1 MATANDYPLPAFYFK
16 VEFDSTHG
24 NSDTSWKEVSGISTE
39 METEPIVEGGSQ
51 YVRLLPKSIKHQN
64 LVLKRGIA
72 SASSPLVKWC
82 TTALERN
89 FVERIVPSRV
99 NVYLLNGEGNK
110 VCGWAFTNAY
120 PVKWSVEAFN
130 STKNEV
136 AIESV
141 ELCYLSS
148 SRTL

>member
-1 MATANDYPLPAFYFK
+1 MATSQDYPLPSFYFR
-16 VEFDSTHG
+16 VEFDTKFG
-24 NSDTSWKEVSGISTE
+24 GADTSFQDVSGIETE
-39 METEPIVEGGSQ
+39 METESIVEGGSQ
-51 YVRLLPKSIKHQN
+51 YVRLLPKSIKHKN

-72 SASSPLVKWC
+72 GLSSPLVRWC
-82 TTALERN
+82 TMALERN
-89 FVERIVPSRV
+89 FVEPIVPSRV

-110 VCGWAFTNAY
+110 VCGWAFSNAY
-120 PVKWSVEAFN
+120 PVKWSVGAFN

-136 AIESV
+136 AIETI